1 MNRLHARQP
10 AVRRLRWTTVL
21 VAGLL
26 AMMLNGV
33 AADQTDAR
41 LDDLFGALANAP
53 NALLAREVEQSIWDI
68 WFESRD
74 PRAANML
81 QAARARAEKGD
92 MAAAMAGFDT
102 LVDDFPQ
109 YAEGW
114 NQRAIMRYLTGDV
127 AGSLADIEQALA
139 LEPRHF
145 GALSGRGQCYMQLE
159 RYHEALVAFEDALSI
174 NPWIGSVRAQIKML
188 QGYIGTPQ
196 EPI

>member
-1 MNRLHARQP
+1 MNRP
-10 AVRRLRWTTVL
+10 ATGKSALRRLRLTTIV
-21 VAGLL
+21 VAGLC
-26 AMMLNGV
+26 MMIFGGV

-53 NALLAREVEQSIWDI
+53 NALLAREVEQQIWDI

-74 PRAANML
+74 PRATNLL
-81 QAARARAEKGD
+81 QAARSDAEKGD
-92 MAAAMAGFDT
+92 MAGAMAGFDK
-102 LVDDFPQ
+102 LVDDFPS

-114 NQRAIMRYLTGDV
+114 NQRAIMRYLAGDV
-127 AGSLADIEQALA
+127 AGSLADIDHVLE

-159 RYHEALVAFEDALSI
+159 RYRDALTAFEDALSI

-188 QGYIGTPQ
+188 QGYIGNRP